1 MGDRRLP
8 DSRLEVVVK
17 ITEQRPPRQF
27 VTGRG
32 EPIVISD
39 CARILLEPD
48 EQVTFVTAS
57 GAEYDV
63 SRKAWGFYAT
73 PSINGR
79 LLNFGLRAVLIRNY
93 VGKYYVM
100 LVERGSEG
108 RFEEYVRVEQ
118 NTIVRWLDNEADL
131 AQLSGPS
138 AGTQQAVAGNDVHCM
153 CGADRFSTVHM
164 YFAPP
169 EGEVRFS
176 RHAAGAYRREV
187 FRCSLCGHFV
197 SVHDMDDAGFYEGDY
212 VDATYG
218 NSAGLRAHFDRI
230 VGLPAAQS
238 DNAGRVRRVSGFARD
253 YLQQPSGNPSVL
265 DVGSGLCVFL
275 HGMKGAGWSC
285 TALDPDERAVQHAR
299 DVVGVAAI
307 RGDFM
312 TADDLGRYQL
322 ITFNKV
328 LEHLKD
334 PIAML
339 ARAAR
344 YLARGGLV
352 YVELPDGEAAATE
365 GFGRE
370 EFFVEH
376 YHVFSAAS
384 IATLAARAGF
394 EVLLVERLREPSS
407 KYTLRAFLRLPLTE
421 GTTP

>member
-1 MGDRRLP
+1 M
-8 DSRLEVVVK
+8 K
-17 ITEQRPPRQF
+17 ITEQQPPRRF

-32 EPIVISD
+32 DPIVISD
-39 CARILLEPD
+39 CARIVLEPD

-63 SRKAWGFYAT
+63 ARKEWGFYAT
-73 PSINGR
+73 PSVNGR
-79 LLNFGLRAVLIRNY
+79 LLNFGLRAVLIRSY
-93 VGKYYVM
+93 VGKYYVL
-100 LVERGSEG
+100 LVERGRES
-108 RFEEYVRVEQ
+108 RFDEYLRVEN
-118 NTIVRWLDNEADL
+118 NTIVQWLDNDADL
-131 AQLSGPS
+131 AQLAGPRP
-138 AGTQQAVAGNDVHCM
+138 AGDQDVLRDNDVHCM
-153 CGADRFSTVHM
+153 CGADRFTTVHM

-169 EGEVRFS
+169 EGEVRFA

-197 SVHDMDDAGFYEGDY
+197 SVHAMDDAGFYEGDY

-230 VGLPAAQS
+230 IGLAPSKS
-238 DNAGRVRRVSGFARD
+238 DNAGRVRRVSAFARD
-253 YLQQPSGNPSVL
+253 YLGQAAGSPSVI

-275 HGMKGAGWSC
+275 HGMKAAGWTC
-285 TALDPDERAVQHAR
+285 TALDPDERAAQHAR
-299 DVVGVAAI
+299 DVVGVTALRA
-307 RGDFM
+307 DFL
-312 TADDLGRYQL
+312 TADNLGTYDLV
-322 ITFNKV
+322 TFNKV

-344 YLARGGLV
+344 CLAAGGLV
-352 YVELPDGEAAATE
+352 YVELPDGEAAAAE

-384 IATLAARAGF
+384 IAVLAARAGF
-394 EVLLVERLREPSS
+394 EALLVERLREPSS
-407 KYTLRAFLRLPLTE
+407 KYTLRAFLRLSPQSQGPTK
-421 GTTP
+421 